1 MEKDAAHG
9 RDEAHTSWHPA
20 FVEAIKLELDQY
32 RDILEY
38 TPEYQL
44 TKEPLRI
51 DVVIV
56 KKRKNVPIKKS
67 IAAMFM
73 GHNLIEYKSP
83 SDYISLEDF
92 YKVYAYA
99 CLYVTVEPGTAD
111 AGLTITFVGSR
122 YPRKL
127 VEHLERFR
135 HCVIEKSS
143 PGVYSVKGDP
153 VPMQILDT
161 RELPEE
167 ENIWLAKLDNRLDP
181 TGARRIIG
189 ELNRLDKT
197 VQIGAYINAL
207 YNANFA
213 VMEEAS
219 KMFDLDAVLKTPFEE
234 AGYVTR
240 RMILAAEKARLETE
254 IETKAEYN
262 AKMVKNALAQGIAL
276 ETVAAITGLEIE
288 KVREL
293 AEPGNNPVN
302 FEDFITA
309 F

>member
-1 MEKDAAHG
+1 MEKDAAYD
-9 RDEAHTSWHPA
+9 RDDAHTSWHPA

-32 RDILEY
+32 EDILEY

-56 KKRKNVPIKKS
+56 KKRKNVPIKKN
-67 IAAMFM
+67 IAAIFR

-83 SDYISLEDF
+83 SDYMSLEDF

-99 CLYVTVEPGTAD
+99 CLYVTVEPKTAEAD
-111 AGLTITFVGSR
+111 LTITFVGSR

-127 VEHLERFR
+127 VEHLEQFR
-135 HCVIEKSS
+135 HCAVEKSS
-143 PGVYSVKGDP
+143 PGVYTVKGDP
-153 VPMQILDT
+153 VPMQIIDT

-167 ENIWLAKLDNRLDP
+167 ENIWLAKLDNRLDQ
-181 TGARRIIG
+181 TGARKIIS
-189 ELNRLDKT
+189 EINRLDKA

-213 VMEEAS
+213 VMEEVS
-219 KMFDLDAVLKTPFEE
+219 KMSDITTTLNKTLEN

-240 RMILAAEKARLETE
+240 KMILA
-254 IETKAEYN
+254 KAEI
-262 AKMVKNALAQGIAL
+262 AQRALAQGIPL
-276 ETVAAITGLEIE
+276 ETVATITGLEIE
-288 KVREL
+288 TVREI
-293 AEPGNNPVN
+293 AELGNSPVN
-302 FEDFITA
+302 
-309 F
+309 